1 MTKHT
6 LFQYIIMKVILLCD
20 VKGQGKKDQIVDVS
34 DGYARNF
41 LLPKGLAVEATSQAM
56 NEYNNKNEAIAHHK
70 AVEVATA
77 KENAEKLNG
86 KTLKMTAKTG
96 NNGRLFGAVT
106 SKEIA
111 EEIQKQFGVKVDK
124 KKIQLKEAKRL
135 YEAHYENI
143 PNVWLEHSGT
153 ARGIEELGYKEW
165 DEATKT
171 RVQNWIDVVLSC
183 NNPAQTTKAVQ
194 DVIENKCEL
203 DQALIKD
210 KNYKII
216 YKDKSYL

>member
-1 MTKHT
+1 
-6 LFQYIIMKVILLCD
+6 MKVIFKQD
-20 VKGQGKKDQIVDVS
+20 VKGVGKAGELKSVS

-86 KTLKMTAKTG
+86 KTIKLTAKTG

-111 EEIQKQFGVKVDK
+111 QLIKKEYSLDIEKRKITAPEIK
-124 KKIQLKEAKRL
+124 
-135 YEAHYENI
+135 
-143 PNVWLEHSGT
+143 
-153 ARGIEELGYKEW
+153 ELGSY
-165 DEATKT
+165 
-171 RVQNWIDVVLSC
+171 S
-183 NNPAQTTKAVQ
+183 
-194 DVIENKCEL
+194 IEVKL
-203 DQALIKD
+203 HTGVSAKMTVMVTQA
-210 KNYKII
+210 
-216 YKDKSYL
+216 

>member
-1 MTKHT
+1 
-6 LFQYIIMKVILLCD
+6 MKVIFKQD
-20 VKGQGKKDQIVDVS
+20 VKGVGKAGELKSVS

-86 KTLKMTAKTG
+86 KTIKLTAKTG

-111 EEIQKQFGVKVDK
+111 Q
-124 KKIQLKEAKRL
+124 
-135 YEAHYENI
+135 
-143 PNVWLEHSGT
+143 
-153 ARGIEELGYKEW
+153 
-165 DEATKT
+165 
-171 RVQNWIDVVLSC
+171 
-183 NNPAQTTKAVQ
+183 
-194 DVIENKCEL
+194 
-203 DQALIKD
+203 LIK
-210 KNYKII
+210 
-216 YKDKSYL
+216 KSFHSTLKSVKSPLPKSRNSAVILLK